1 MTRTT
6 VEFLQDI
13 VGWIENAQSFVEG
26 VEKQEFIPDLKTRSA
41 AERAIEIIGE
51 ASKNVP
57 DEVRSRFPEI
67 PWEKIAGMRDRV
79 VHVYFGVDYEILW
92 NTVTKDIPLL
102 LPEMRRVIRAMQ
114 EEQASL

>member
-1 MTRTT
+1 M
-6 VEFLQDI
+6 
-13 VGWIENAQSFVEG
+13 ENAQSFVEG

>member
-1 MTRTT
+1 M
-6 VEFLQDI
+6 
-13 VGWIENAQSFVEG
+13 ENAQSF

-51 ASKNVP
+51 ASENVP

-67 PWEKIAGMRDRV
+67 PWDSRMRDRV

-102 LPEMRRVIRAMQ
+102 LPEMRDSSDAGNPLTIEPGPAWPPCDQDLVTGGSR
-114 EEQASL
+114 